1 MKLIDDTRLNINS
14 NIITLL
20 VLFDFTKTLDRL
32 FHKTLLAKLNIM
44 DNTAEWFGSYLKV
57 YNYGKRSDWILI
69 KRGVP
74 QGSVLGLLLFLL
86 FIDDICYFIHNC
98 NRLFYAYDL
107 QIYLKSTS
115 DNLQENIKLENIELK
130 YRLIR
135 LISYSRQYPHFCW
148 FY

>member
-1 MKLIDDTRLNINS
+1 M
-14 NIITLL
+14 
-20 VLFDFTKTLDRL
+20 
-32 FHKTLLAKLNIM
+32 
-44 DNTAEWFGSYLKV
+44 

-135 LISYSRQYPHFCW
+135 LISYSRQYPHFC
-148 FY
+148 